1 MWTLHWLEAKG
12 DLGPWKGQISSEIE
26 ATREVVA
33 DFVRPP
39 RVDILIQRGRWVIQ
53 EIGLAGRTFDATLMA
68 LTIDPESPNFA
79 ASLSDGA
86 LRRQVAHEIHH
97 CLRWAGPG
105 YGRTLGE
112 ALVSEGLAG
121 QFVGHLFGTPPEI
134 WERAVEPATADLL
147 FPDAVSLR
155 APRYDHMAWFYGTGG
170 YPKWLGYTIGY
181 RMAGAWLR
189 SRANIDPQT
198 FIAVP
203 AADVLAAGTRNVGGN
218 RP

>member
-33 DFVRPP
+33 AFVAPP
-39 RVDILIQRGRWVIQ
+39 RVDILVQRGRWVIQ
-53 EIGLAGRTFDATLMA
+53 EIGLAGRTFDAASMM
-68 LTIDPESPNFA
+68 LTIDPETATFA
-79 ASLSDGA
+79 ASLGDGA

-121 QFVGHLFGTPPEI
+121 QFASHLFRTPPEV
-134 WERAVEPATADLL
+134 WERAVEPATADRL
-147 FPDAVSLR
+147 FPDAISLA
-155 APRYDHMAWFYGTGG
+155 APRYDHSAWFYGTGG

-181 RMAGAWLR
+181 RLVGAWLR
-189 SRANIDPQT
+189 SRHNVDPQT

-203 AADVLAAGTRNVGGN
+203 AAEVLSAWPGHLGEN